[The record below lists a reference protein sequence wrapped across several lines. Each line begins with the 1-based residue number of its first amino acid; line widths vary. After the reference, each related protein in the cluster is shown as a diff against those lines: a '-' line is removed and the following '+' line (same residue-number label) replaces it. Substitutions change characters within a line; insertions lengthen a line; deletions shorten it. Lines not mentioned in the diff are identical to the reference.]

1 MLYKTRGAMVKY
13 EEKLMYEKQVFDT
26 FFITLQNTPSISTT
40 IFKFLKLSFFI
51 YYLLH
56 FLKQPN

>member
-26 FFITLQNTPSISTT
+26 FFINIAKYT
-40 IFKFLKLSFFI
+40 INI
-51 YYLLH
+51 
-56 FLKQPN
+56 NNNI